1 MADYGIKKTRAD
13 RVFDAVNITLMILIM
28 ITVFYPLYFVIIASV
43 SEPMYVAKGNVTVW
57 PAGFTWDS
65 YKYVFEDT
73 SIWVGYRNTV
83 VYVLLGT
90 FRQLAMVLPAAY
102 AMSKRYLPGR
112 RWLALMLTIPMYFS
126 GGLVP
131 TYLQVRDLGLLN
143 SFWTMI
149 VLGGVGIYYLIICR
163 NYFETAIPG
172 EIYES
177 ARIDGA
183 SEFSGFFRIAL
194 PLSKPII
201 AVIVLYVAVSR
212 WNAFFDAMIY
222 LTDSNYYPLQLIL
235 RNILLA
241 NQNALSSAISDMYSG
256 NPDAVEAAARQA
268 YMAEGM
274 KYSLIFISCAPLLI
288 AYPFVQKY
296 FVTGTMAGSVK
307 G

>member
-1 MADYGIKKTRAD
+1 MANYGIKKTRAD
-13 RVFDAVNITLMILIM
+13 RVFDAVNIVLMVLLMLI
-28 ITVFYPLYFVIIASV
+28 VLYPLYFVIIASV
-43 SEPMYVAKGNVTVW
+43 SEPMHVSKGSVTVW
-57 PAGFTWDS
+57 PVGFTWDS
-65 YKYVFEDT
+65 YKYVFQDS
-73 SIWVGYRNTV
+73 SIWTGYRNTI
-83 VYVLLGT
+83 VYVILGT
-90 FRQLAMVLPAAY
+90 LRQLVMLLPAAY

-112 RWLALMLTIPMYFS
+112 RALALLLTIPMYFS

-149 VLGGVGIYYLIICR
+149 ILGGVGISYLIICR
-163 NYFETAIPG
+163 NYFETSIPG
-172 EIYES
+172 EVYES

-183 SEFSGFFRIAL
+183 SEFSSFFRIAL

-222 LTDSNYYPLQLIL
+222 LTNSDYFPLQLIL

-241 NQNALSSAISDMYSG
+241 NQNALSSAVSDMYSG

-268 YMAEGM
+268 YIAEGM

>member
-1 MADYGIKKTRAD
+1 MANYGIKKTRAD
-13 RVFDAVNITLMILIM
+13 RVFDTVNITLMILIM
-28 ITVFYPLYFVIIASV
+28 ITVIYPLYFVIIASV

-73 SIWVGYRNTV
+73 TIWVGYRNTV
-83 VYVLLGT
+83 VYVILGT

-102 AMSKRYLPGR
+102 AMSKHYLPGR